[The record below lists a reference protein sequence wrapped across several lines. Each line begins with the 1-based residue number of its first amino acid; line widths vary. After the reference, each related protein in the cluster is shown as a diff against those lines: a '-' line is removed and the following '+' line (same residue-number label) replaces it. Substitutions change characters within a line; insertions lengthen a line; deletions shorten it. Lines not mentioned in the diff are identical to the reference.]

1 MGWPIELEAQLR
13 AGKTAAQYSLNLIHQ
28 RWEISSPR
36 GQFLY
41 IANNMPMAAWDVI
54 KHKIALKLV
63 TKTSF
68 KMTFGGSSV
77 TAGHDNFFNES
88 YPSVCE
94 RRLQPVFA
102 ALNITLQLHNIAHGN
117 NRCRPYCFCYET
129 MGGSSP
135 DWIGWEQ
142 SFDCGRDQKVFES
155 MARLAQWNKAV
166 LYFAASGSELP
177 KCTNAS
183 TDSIPWI
190 SEHWTPE
197 TEPLFNSN
205 SSSHQRLLYQPYQPT
220 LSEVLTHRQL
230 LDAYYREGSSVSRFI
245 SHLRPYKGVAP
256 HGYSV
261 FSRSRELCRND
272 VTNRTGC
279 DAIQIMGICQGGAHG
294 THWMTKEVA
303 EYGLMSLST
312 NSSKRHRPAG
322 HHPPK
327 SIHLQRY
334 VSGLLICMIPLI
346 KTPAV

>member
-1 MGWPIELEAQLR
+1 MGWPIGLDAQLQ
-13 AGKTAAQYSLNLIHQ
+13 AGIIAAQASLNLIHQ
-28 RWEISSPR
+28 RWEMNSSR

-41 IANNMPMAAWDVI
+41 VANNMPMAAWEVI

-63 TKTSF
+63 TQTSF
-68 KMTFGGSSV
+68 QMTFGGSSV

-88 YPSVCE
+88 YPSVCD
-94 RRLQPVFA
+94 RRLRPTFA
-102 ALNITLQLHNIAHGN
+102 ALNITFHLHNIAHGN
-117 NRCRPYCFCYET
+117 NRCRPFCFCYET

-142 SFDCGRDQKVFES
+142 SFDCGRDQKVFEA

-177 KCTNAS
+177 KCANAS
-183 TDSIPWI
+183 TDRIPWI
-190 SEHWTPE
+190 SEDWTPE
-197 TEPLFNSN
+197 TEPLFTLTTN
-205 SSSHQRLLYQPYQPT
+205 SSSGNSNKQNPFYRPYKPT
-220 LSEVLTHRQL
+220 LTEVLTHRQRI
-230 LDAYYREGSSVSRFI
+230 DAYYREGSSVTRFI

-272 VTNRTGC
+272 ITSHTGC
-279 DAIQIMGICQGGAHG
+279 EAIQIMGACQGLPHG

-303 EYGLMSLST
+303 EYGLSALPV
-312 NSSKRHRPAG
+312 NGSKRHRPAG

-327 SIHLQRY
+327 SIHLQR
-334 VSGLLICMIPLI
+334 
-346 KTPAV
+346 